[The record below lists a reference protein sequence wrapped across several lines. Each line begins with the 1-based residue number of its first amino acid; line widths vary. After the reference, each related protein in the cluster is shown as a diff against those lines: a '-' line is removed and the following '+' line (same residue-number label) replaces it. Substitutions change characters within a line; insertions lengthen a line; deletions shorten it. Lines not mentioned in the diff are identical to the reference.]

1 MKLAEGSA
9 PVDAVH
15 DVPTP
20 APSSPSVGHPPM
32 SRFNRFFV
40 RGLSSPLGFL
50 SGRAVLVRY
59 HGRISGNRYQLPV
72 NATPYEG
79 GILIKVG
86 KPEGKIWWRN
96 FTSPWP
102 IELVRGPRVVRGSG
116 VVIAGSTGRGQR
128 VAADYFA
135 THSGAARRAGLP
147 RARDGKAPTAEQ
159 LQAAAANLVFVFV
172 TLER

>member
-1 MKLAEGSA
+1 MKPGDSSA
-9 PVDAVH
+9 PIDAV
-15 DVPTP
+15 DDPTP
-20 APSSPSVGHPPM
+20 VASVSRTGRPPM

-40 RGLSSPLGFL
+40 RWLSSPLGFL

-59 HGRISGNRYQLPV
+59 HGRISGKRYQLPV

-79 GILIKVG
+79 GTLIRVG

-102 IELVRGPRVVRGSG
+102 IELVRGRRIVRGSG
-116 VVIAGSTGRGQR
+116 VVIAGATGRGQTI
-128 VAADYFA
+128 AADYFA

-159 LQAAAANLVFVFV
+159 LQAAAANLVFLFV
-172 TLER
+172 TPER